1 MSKVQYLFTTMRR
14 VILLSLVVLFSVIS
28 TSCGSPSVEQSQAP
42 RSQQQTAQKQ
52 LSDGQYPVQQA
63 TYDDASGEYQLALL
77 NTSPGQPSML
87 KLANLPMARLTN
99 EEVSKGQSSY
109 LKMDQGK
116 PSLHLTEDFKIEY
129 VHNVTQT
136 ETNPQTGESRT
147 VVVQRESSFW
157 TPFAG
162 ALAGQL
168 VGNLLFT
175 PQYYFPPVYQPGG
188 RLTGFGGYG
197 RTYDDAISN
206 YRTRYKAPPVEVR
219 NRQVFR
225 TTGNLR
231 SPNSRPTTTTSNTT
245 RTTTRS
251 TGSGFG
257 SSTLRSSG
265 SSGQVKRRS
274 SSGFGSGSS
283 RRVTRSRRR

>member
-1 MSKVQYLFTTMRR
+1 MIKVEYLFVTMRR
-14 VILLSLVVLFSVIS
+14 VILFSLIVLFSVVS
-28 TSCGSPSVEQSQAP
+28 TSCGSPSVEQSQPP
-42 RSQQQTAQKQ
+42 RSQQQATQNR

-63 TYDDASGEYQLALL
+63 TYDDAAGEYQLALL

-87 KLANLPMARLTN
+87 KLTNLPMARLTN
-99 EEVSKGQSSY
+99 EEVSKGQSNY
-109 LKMDQGK
+109 LKMEQGK

-206 YRTRYKAPPVEVR
+206 YRTRYNAPPVEVR

-225 TTGNLR
+225 STGNLR
-231 SPNSRPTTTTSNTT
+231 PPNSRPTTVT
-245 RTTTRS
+245 RSRQQTTTRS
-251 TGSGFG
+251 TGSGYG
-257 SSTLRSSG
+257 TSTLRSSG
-265 SSGQVKRRS
+265 SNSQVRRRS
-274 SSGFGSGSS
+274 SSGFGSSSS